1 MLQEELMSI
10 YQKKTIIW
18 KDTCTPHF
26 HFAVVQLL
34 SYVQFFLTPCTT
46 AHQTTLS
53 PTVFQSLLRFI
64 STESVMLSKHLIPW
78 HPLLHLPSISPNIWV
93 FSNESAL
100 STDGASDSASV
111 LPMNIQGQFHLG
123 LIDWFDHFSVQE
135 SQESSSAPQ
144 FKSIISSLCKLFYG
158 PTFTSGKT
166 IALTLQNFVDKVMP
180 LLFNTLWHSFVS
192 RSKCLLISW
201 L

>member
-1 MLQEELMSI
+1 MSSSFWPHAPQHTRLLCPPLSSRVCSDSSPLSRWCYLNISSSGTPFSFCLQFPPTSESFPMS
-10 YQKKTIIW
+10 Q
-18 KDTCTPHF
+18 PL
-26 HFAVVQLL
+26 ALL
-34 SYVQFFLTPCTT
+34 G
-46 AHQTTLS
+46 
-53 PTVFQSLLRFI
+53 QS
-64 STESVMLSKHLIPW
+64 
-78 HPLLHLPSISPNIWV
+78 N
-93 FSNESAL
+93 
-100 STDGASDSASV
+100 GASDSASV